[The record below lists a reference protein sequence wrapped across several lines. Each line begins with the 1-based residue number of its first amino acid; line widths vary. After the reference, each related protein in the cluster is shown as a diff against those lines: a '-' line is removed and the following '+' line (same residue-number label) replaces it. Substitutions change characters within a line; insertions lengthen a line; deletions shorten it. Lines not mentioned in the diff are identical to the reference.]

1 MWGSKPAEHIIDSI
15 QHKGYLRTF
24 APLAGLVLLLAGSAL
39 YVGQSGI
46 EKRNRREE
54 ARRLQATQGPTVS
67 EHEKN
72 MDGGC
77 KTKHLG

>member
-46 EKRNRREE
+46 EKRSRREE
-54 ARRLQATQGPTVS
+54 ARILQASQVTSSMHDKVT
-67 EHEKN
+67 
-72 MDGGC
+72 DG
-77 KTKHLG
+77 KYDALSLR